1 LRLPD
6 GEEGTVTRRSVVE
19 YVAAQQDRYT
29 RATRGEKGRLLD
41 EMVAVTGYHRKA
53 VLRLLHGRSRPP
65 PTGRRAGRP
74 RVYDTAVAAAAQ
86 LVWEAAGQIGS
97 KRLQPFVPELV
108 GRLQACGEL
117 ALPPATEQRLG
128 QASAA
133 TLERLLAPA
142 RRAVPPRGRPLTRA
156 GTLLKQQ
163 IPIRTFA
170 DWDEA
175 QPGFLEVDLVGHCG
189 ESTEGSYLYTLT
201 AVDVATGWVEL
212 EALWG
217 KHQRRVR
224 AAVHEVR
231 RRLPVTLQGL
241 DSDNGGE
248 FINHE
253 LFTYCHEAGIAFTR
267 GRPYKK
273 NDSAHVEQKNGAVV
287 RTLVGYDRYESRAA
301 WEQLQRLYR
310 LVRLHTNFFQPVQK
324 LLSKTREDAKVRRV
338 YDRAQT
344 PYQRLAASGALAPEK
359 QQELARLYASL
370 NPLRLRREIDLGLEQ
385 LWSLAVGP
393 GTNNTRTT
401 NTASPDPSPE
411 GQAAGPAPSVT
422 TDSEAPIP
430 LGNRQL

>member
-1 LRLPD
+1 
-6 GEEGTVTRRSVVE
+6 
-19 YVAAQQDRYT
+19 
-29 RATRGEKGRLLD
+29 LD

-53 VLRLLHGRSRPP
+53 VLRLLG
-65 PTGRRAGRP
+65 GRRRAPPSGRRPGHP
-74 RVYDTAVAAAAQ
+74 RVYGPEVAAAAQ
-86 LVWEAAGQIGS
+86 LVWEAAGQIGT
-97 KRLQPFVPELV
+97 KRLQPFVPELST
-108 GRLQACGEL
+108 RLRACGEL
-117 ALPPATEQRLG
+117 ALEPATEQRLG

-142 RRAVPPRGRPLTRA
+142 RRTVPPRGRTLTRA
-156 GTLLKQQ
+156 GTWLKQQ

-170 DWDEA
+170 DWDDA

-231 RRLPVTLQGL
+231 RRLPVALQGL

-253 LFTYCHEAGIAFTR
+253 LFTYCSEAGIAFTR

-301 WEQLQRLYR
+301 WAQLQRVYR

-324 LLSKTREDAKVRRV
+324 LLRKTREGAKVRRV

-344 PYQRLAASGALAPEK
+344 PYQRLTASGALAPDK
-359 QQELARLYASL
+359 QQELARLYTSL
-370 NPLRLRREIDLGLEQ
+370 NPLRLRREIDTGLEQ
-385 LWSLAVGP
+385 LWGLAVRP
-393 GTNNTRTT
+393 GTNNTRTN
-401 NTASPDPSPE
+401 NTVSDEPGPTDE
-411 GQAAGPAPSVT
+411 TAGPGASVT